1 MNNQRRQKLKQIRN
15 VLNVASQELDYL
27 LDKEIECRE
36 SLPENLQGSGQWD
49 DLDMCASYLEEASV
63 KLDEVIHCI
72 DSAVA

>member
-15 VLNVASQELDYL
+15 VLNMASQELDHL

-36 SLPENLQGSGQWD
+36 SLPENLQNSGQWD

-72 DSAVA
+72 DSAAA

>member
-1 MNNQRRQKLKQIRN
+1 MNNQRRSKLKKIRD
-15 VLNVASQELDYL
+15 VLNNVSHDIDYL

-36 SLPENLQGSGQWD
+36 ALPEKLQNSGQWD

-72 DSAVA
+72 DSAAA